1 MGDIRNKGVS
11 EHTAHTTAG
20 AETYDQSEIV
30 RLVVRAT
37 HRDFEAF
44 GELYSI
50 YLDRIYKYVL
60 GHLGERMTAQDITEE
75 VFLKAWKAIDSCKG
89 REQTFSAWL
98 YRIARNHLIDYLR
111 RRRRLQTTE
120 IRMESLAGIDDV
132 GQEMEL
138 KLEQQRLLEAIS
150 VLPDNQ
156 RQVIILK
163 FVEGMDNREVGQ
175 IMGKSEGNIRVI
187 QMRALRAL
195 RHRLSGEK

>member
-1 MGDIRNKGVS
+1 MKNIRNKGVQ
-11 EHTAHTTAG
+11 EHTAHATART
-20 AETYDQSEIV
+20 ETYDHSEIV
-30 RLVVRAT
+30 GLVVRAT

-60 GHLGERMTAQDITEE
+60 GHLGERMAAQDITEE
-75 VFLKAWKAIDSCKG
+75 VFLKAWTAIGSCKG

-111 RRRRLQTTE
+111 KRRKRQTAE
-120 IRMESLAGIDDV
+120 ICVENLADIDDV
-132 GQEMEL
+132 GQSMEL
-138 KLEQQRLLEAIS
+138 KLEQQQLLEAIS
-150 VLPDNQ
+150 GLPDNQ
-156 RQVIILK
+156 KQVIILK
-163 FVEGMDNREVGQ
+163 FIEGMDSREVGQ